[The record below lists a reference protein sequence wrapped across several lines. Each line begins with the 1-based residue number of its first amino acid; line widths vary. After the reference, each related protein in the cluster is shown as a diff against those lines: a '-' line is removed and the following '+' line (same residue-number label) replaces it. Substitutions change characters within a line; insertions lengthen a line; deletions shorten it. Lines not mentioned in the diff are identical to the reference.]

1 MSVWGAIKSAVRRR
15 PKVYGRRV
23 VRARYDA
30 AQTTEDNRRHWAMAD
45 GLSSISANSAPVRKL
60 LRERSRYE
68 VANNCY
74 ARGILNT
81 VAAYTVG
88 SGPTLQLTYQGPE
101 TNPERLKE
109 LRAAAQSVERQWA
122 IWATQR
128 RLTQKLTSAVLA
140 WYQDGEAFGV
150 FANSRPGMRTPVQLN
165 VRLYECDQFDDPAA
179 TINSLDDSGVRLDQ
193 AGEPDAYSM
202 LRAHPGDAEGLQDIT
217 ADWIPASE
225 VLHVYRRERPG
236 QLRGIP
242 ATTPALPLFALL
254 RRFELATVT
263 AAETAADFAAIL
275 YSENP
280 PDDDEDNIAIAGWD
294 RIPIERGAF
303 TTVPY
308 ASRLEQLKAEHP
320 NSTFDEFVRA
330 ILREIARALSVP
342 AVVAL
347 GDASNYNYAS
357 GRLDLQSFSRQ
368 MAADRSQY
376 LERDFLDR
384 IFEAWLDE
392 ALLIDAF
399 LPAPFVGSVA
409 DWSVGWRWPEPEH
422 VDRAKEASGQQT
434 ELANG
439 TTTWAIEYARRGL
452 DWEEQRRQRYREL
465 ARDREL
471 AEEYGVRPEGLI
483 PEGQNDPPEQ
493 PDETETG
500 AEDDDEAEAEAAAAE
515 ATAD

>member
-1 MSVWGAIKSAVRRR
+1 M
-15 PKVYGRRV
+15 YGRRI
-23 VRARYDA
+23 VRGRYDA
-30 AQTTEDNRRHWAMAD
+30 AQTTEDNRRHWGMAD
-45 GLSSISANSAPVRKL
+45 GLSSISANSAAVRKT

-81 VAAYTVG
+81 IAAYTVG
-88 SGPTLQLTYQGPE
+88 SGPTLQLTYQGSE
-101 TNPERLKE
+101 TDAERLRE
-109 LRAAAQSVERQWA
+109 LRAAAQTVERQWA
-122 IWATQR
+122 AWATQR
-128 RLTQKLTSAVLA
+128 RLAQKLTTAVLA
-140 WYQDGEAFGV
+140 WYQDGEAFAV
-150 FANSRPGMRTPVQLN
+150 FSNSRPGMRTPVQLN
-165 VRLYECDQFDDPAA
+165 VRLYECDQFEDHPVA
-179 TINSLDDSGVRLDQ
+179 TVQSLDDSGIRLDS
-193 AGEPDAYSM
+193 AGEPEAYSM

-225 VLHVYRRERPG
+225 VMHVYRRERPG

-280 PDDDEDNIAIAGWD
+280 PDDDAENMAIAGWD

-303 TTVPY
+303 TTVPWGSSL
-308 ASRLEQLKAEHP
+308 AQLKAEHP

-330 ILREIARALSVP
+330 LLREIARAMSVP

-357 GRLDLQSFSRQ
+357 GRLDLQSFGRQ

-384 IFEAWLDE
+384 VFESWLDE
-392 ALLIDAF
+392 ALLINGF
-399 LPAPFVGSVA
+399 LPAMFAATAGE
-409 DWSVGWRWPEPEH
+409 WSVGWRWPEPEH

-434 ELANG
+434 ELVNG

-471 AEEYGVRPEGLI
+471 AAEYGVEV
-483 PEGQNDPPEQ
+483 ESMAPPAEQ
-493 PDETETG
+493 QTETEG
-500 AEDDDEAEAEAAAAE
+500 VEDGEEQTAEAAN
-515 ATAD
+515 